1 MEGNRVVVSHF
12 HIIKK
17 APLFFA
23 IFMLSLIITGRASAG
38 EDTLNIS
45 VRGVIEDA
53 PECTVNGN
61 DMIDVDFGD
70 AVYSAKIDGV
80 SYKRQK
86 LIYDMS
92 CSNMLSTSL
101 KVKVI
106 STSGE
111 GFESGMIGTNRDGLA
126 IRLYSDE
133 GVLRTDEFLNF
144 TYNGSGGPDIYA
156 VLAAK
161 ETSEIAEGAFSGA
174 GTLVILYQ

>member
-1 MEGNRVVVSHF
+1 MGLQHC
-12 HIIKK
+12 HIMNK
-17 APLFFA
+17 ASLFFA
-23 IFMLSLIITGRASAG
+23 IFILSLINTGRVSAG
-38 EDTLNIS
+38 GEALNLS

-53 PECTVNGN
+53 PECTINGN

-70 AVYSAKIDGV
+70 AVYSQKIDGLN
-80 SYKRQK
+80 YKRQK
-86 LIYDMS
+86 LIYNMS

-101 KVKVI
+101 KVKVV

-126 IRLYSDE
+126 IRLYSDN
-133 GVLRTDEFLNF
+133 GVLHTDEFLNF
-144 TYNGSGGPDIYA
+144 TYNNDSGGPNIYA

-161 ETSEIAEGAFSGA
+161 ETSELVEGTFSGA